1 MHNIVV
7 FKDICKIFWN
17 ESPIVHFSL
26 YYKPYEVYT
35 VKKLAKLENSISL
48 PSYVQVHRNGSLLE
62 NRGKKWSIPLSKL
75 DETSQWRCS
84 WRDNSH
90 RLLARSW
97 SLTAQRHRLACS
109 PYYNKQLPSGGWRKK
124 QVVNGQVKT
133 RMYLGF
139 LKVVPGWW
147 RDRSHLWHSHHT
159 VHRKNGATSWFR
171 FEIEWTP

>member
-1 MHNIVV
+1 MNPPLCTFH
-7 FKDICKIFWN
+7 FTT
-17 ESPIVHFSL
+17 SPMKCTQLNKTCQVRKLDFIAFVCTSAPKREFIR
-26 YYKPYEVYT
+26 KP
-35 VKKLAKLENSISL
+35 
-48 PSYVQVHRNGSLLE
+48 
-62 NRGKKWSIPLSKL
+62 GKKWSIPLSKL

-97 SLTAQRHRLACS
+97 SLTARRHRLACS

-159 VHRKNGATSWFR
+159 AHRKNGATSWFR